1 MSAEHD
7 LETLIRSMQPVLQ
20 PGQFVFA
27 TVPAQTDLSTLEPQ
41 MVFREAEGLTLILE
55 QQKAKA
61 NGIDV
66 LFPSR
71 MITLNV
77 HSALDAVGFMARVA
91 TALAADGISVNPVA
105 GYYHDHL
112 FVPDAMAERAMASLQ
127 RLACG

>member
-27 TVPAQTDLSTLEPQ
+27 TVPAQTDLNTLEPQ